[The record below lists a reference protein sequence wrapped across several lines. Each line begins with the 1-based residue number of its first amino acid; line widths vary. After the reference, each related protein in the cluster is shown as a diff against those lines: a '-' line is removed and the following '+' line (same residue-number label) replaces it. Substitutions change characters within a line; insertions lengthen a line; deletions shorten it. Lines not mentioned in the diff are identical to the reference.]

1 MHSDMYARPLRVPW
15 VPTRGLLDVSKGTDV
30 LDPVSS
36 EVVKQVVSSQVPIQA
51 RRVLPSSGVR
61 TGGQLGE
68 NNARVVQLQLAHD
81 LPHRRRKG

>member
-36 EVVKQVVSSQVPIQA
+36 EERSLDFGERRNIRA
-51 RRVLPSSGVR
+51 RGSLFSGF
-61 TGGQLGE
+61 GELGFPLF
-68 NNARVVQLQLAHD
+68 QFWG
-81 LPHRRRKG
+81 K